1 LTSAQYEIEIR
12 SRWASYPNPVSD
24 RLTIELPEEVGSGHL
39 YVLELNG
46 QLVWEGETPSSEAV
60 QALDMSAYAVGTY
73 SVEYVPRDNP
83 ERRVWTSRVV
93 VVKE

>member
-1 LTSAQYEIEIR
+1 LKYV

-24 RLTIELPEEVGSGHL
+24 RLTIELPEDVGSGHL
-39 YVLELNG
+39 YVLDLRG
-46 QLVWEGETPSSEAV
+46 QLVWKEETTSGQSV
-60 QALDMSAYAVGTY
+60 QALDMSAYAEGTY